1 MITMSD
7 QVRGLSGR
15 EHIKRTLMVNPKT
28 AGPVPVVF
36 AFKGL
41 WSLKQDLD
49 QSNSARQYSVSL
61 WKPLKLGIQAGEG
74 LSIDPPFG
82 TS

>member
-15 EHIKRTLMVNPKT
+15 EHIKQTLMVNPKT

-36 AFKGL
+36 AIKDL
-41 WSLKQDLD
+41 WSLK
-49 QSNSARQYSVSL
+49 
-61 WKPLKLGIQAGEG
+61 
-74 LSIDPPFG
+74 
-82 TS
+82 